1 LVSVRRARG
10 PEVGREL
17 FGRAIP
23 IGSTLLVGFLALY
36 PLGWLVYG
44 SFYSAAPLQP
54 GGLTL
59 SNYGT
64 AFGDPKL
71 AAMLLRTAYFAVGQ
85 MLVAVTIGTL
95 LGWIVVRTNTPG
107 RRVFEFLILVLFLV
121 PTILAVVA
129 WTMLLSP
136 SRGLI
141 NILLVDLLRLSESP
155 FNIYSV
161 GGMIFVQ
168 GLYLAPLAYLIITPA
183 FTAIDAS
190 LEESARLCGSGPARV
205 FARITLPLTRP
216 SILAACLLLFVFG
229 LESFEIPQMLGGQR
243 GLYTYTTLIYNVI
256 AEVFPA
262 DYGKASALSMFL
274 LLVAGLCMYFYRR
287 VTAQQARFETL
298 RGKGYRAGQVDLGRW
313 RWVTFAGCVLFFFI
327 AVALPLII
335 LAIGS
340 LLQYYGRFDWS
351 IFARMS
357 TVNYPRVLEHPQ
369 ILKGLFN
376 SLSLAVVGGALCVL
390 LSAVFSYVI
399 VKGRWTGRGWLDGLA
414 MLPIAVPATV
424 LGVGLLWAWITVP
437 LPVYGTTLILA
448 VAFITR
454 YLPLC
459 LRTVSGGLI
468 QLSSE
473 LEEASKMSGAAW
485 LYTARR
491 IILPLL
497 RPAMAAAWLMMFM
510 IIMRELSMSIL
521 LAGPGNQ
528 VVSVVMYDYYTSGE
542 LGLLSAASIL
552 FAAIVMAVVLLAR
565 FGFRVNF
572 SAMRTG

>member
-1 LVSVRRARG
+1 MGSIILVA
-10 PEVGREL
+10 
-17 FGRAIP
+17 
-23 IGSTLLVGFLALY
+23 FLALY
-36 PLGWLVYG
+36 PLAWLVYG

-54 GGLTL
+54 GNLTL
-59 SNYGT
+59 RNYVT
-64 AFGDPKL
+64 AYTDPKL
-71 AAMLLRTAYFAVGQ
+71 PGMLWRTVYFALGQ
-85 MLVAVTIGTL
+85 MVVAVTIGAL

-141 NILLVDLLRLSESP
+141 NVLLVDLLSLDAPP

-161 GGMIFVQ
+161 GGMVFVQ

-190 LEESARLCGSGPARV
+190 LEESARMCGSGTVRTLTHV
-205 FARITLPLTRP
+205 TLPLTRP

-262 DYGKASALSMFL
+262 DYGKASALSMLL
-274 LLVAGLCMYFYRR
+274 LLVAGLCIYFYRR
-287 VTAQQARFETL
+287 VTAQQTRFETL
-298 RGKGYRAGQVDLGRW
+298 RGKGYRAGQIDLGPW
-313 RWVTFAGCVLFFFI
+313 RWATFAGCVLFFVI
-327 AVALPLII
+327 AVGLPLLI
-335 LAIGS
+335 LCIGS
-340 LLQYYGRFDWS
+340 LLQYYGRFDWG
-351 IFARMS
+351 IFERMS
-357 TVNYPRVLEHPQ
+357 LANYPRVFEHPQ
-369 ILKGLFN
+369 LVKGMFN
-376 SLSLAVVGGALCVL
+376 SLGLAIVGGAVCAL
-390 LSAVFSYVI
+390 LSAVFSYII
-399 VKGRWTGRGWLDGLA
+399 VKSRWSGRGALDGLA

-424 LGVGLLWAWITVP
+424 LGVGLLWAWITLP

-448 VAFITR
+448 VAFTTR

-459 LRTVSGGLI
+459 LRTVSGGLM
-468 QLSSE
+468 QSSSE
-473 LEEASKMSGAAW
+473 LEEASKMAGAPW
-485 LYTARR
+485 IYTARR

-497 RPAMAAAWLMMFM
+497 RPAMSAAWLMMFM

-542 LGLLSAASIL
+542 LGPLSAASIL
-552 FAAIVMAVVLLAR
+552 FAAIVMAVILIAR
-565 FGFRVNF
+565 FGFRVSF
-572 SAMRTG
+572 SEMRTG